1 MNLAIRDVRHN
12 AGRFVL
18 TSVGLGL
25 LLGIVVT
32 MMGIY
37 RGQLDDSVR
46 LARSANPDIWV
57 VQADTLGPF
66 AEGSRVPGDTREMVA
81 RIRGVEAAGSVTYQ
95 TIQSSIG
102 GRKLRL
108 FVAGYELGRPGG
120 PSRIIEGRALS
131 RSHYEM
137 VADRATGL
145 RLGEAVPLGRHVFA
159 VVGLTRD
166 QVTQAGDPVVYVTLQ
181 DAQTLQFDL
190 SPPMERRDAARG
202 AVRVDTDIVNAI
214 VARVVP
220 GTSAEKVAAD
230 IRRWKHL
237 TALTEPEQETILA
250 KTVIEKIRRQLGMFL
265 VLLIIVSTVII
276 ALIIYTLTM
285 DKLRSIAT
293 LKLIGAPDRTII
305 GLIVQQSLVLGVSG
319 FILGTALVAAGKD
332 YFPRRVV
339 MLPEDVAMLF
349 GIVVGVCLLASA
361 LGVRVAV
368 KADPAT
374 ALTG

>member
-18 TSVGLGL
+18 TCIGLGL

-37 RGQLDDSVR
+37 RGQLDDSLR
-46 LARSANPDIWV
+46 LARSTNPDIWV
-57 VQADTLGPF
+57 VQAETFGPF

-81 RIRGVEAAGSVTYQ
+81 RVHGVEAAGSVTYQ
-95 TIQSSIG
+95 TVQSVFSD
-102 GRKLRL
+102 RKLRL
-108 FVAGYELGRPGG
+108 FVAGYELGRLGG
-120 PSRIIEGRALS
+120 PSRLSAGRGLS

-137 VADRATGL
+137 IADSSTGL
-145 RLGEAVPLGRHVFA
+145 RLGDKVALGRHFFT

-166 QVTQAGDPVVYVTLQ
+166 QVTQAGDPVIYLTLQ
-181 DAQTLQFDL
+181 DAQILQFDL
-190 SPPMERRDAARG
+190 SPAMERRDAARG
-202 AVRVDTDIVNAI
+202 AVRPNTDIVNAI
-214 VARVVP
+214 VARVAP
-220 GTSAEKVAAD
+220 GTAADKVADD

-250 KTVIEKIRRQLGMFL
+250 KTVIDKIRRQLGMFL

-319 FILGTALVAAGKD
+319 FILGATLVAVGGD

-339 MLPEDVAMLF
+339 MLPQDVAVLF
-349 GIVVGVCLLASA
+349 GIVLIVCLAASA
-361 LGVRVAV
+361 LGVRLAV
-368 KADPAT
+368 KVDPAK
-374 ALTG
+374 ALMG

>member
-1 MNLAIRDVRHN
+1 MNLAIRDARHN

-18 TSVGLGL
+18 TSIGLGL

-37 RGQLDDSVR
+37 RGQLDDSIRV
-46 LARSANPDIWV
+46 ARAANPDLWV
-57 VQADTLGPF
+57 VQAETLGPF

-81 RIRGVEAAGSVTYQ
+81 RVHGVEAAGSVTYQ
-95 TIQSSIG
+95 TIQAVAG
-102 GRKLRL
+102 DRKLRL
-108 FVAGYELGRPGG
+108 FVVGYELGRPGG
-120 PSRIIEGRALS
+120 PSRIVEGRSLS

-137 VADRATGL
+137 VADGQTGL
-145 RLGEAVPLGRHVFA
+145 RPGEVVPLGRHLFT

-166 QVTQAGDPVVYVTLQ
+166 QVTQSGDPVVYITLQ
-181 DAQTLQFDL
+181 DAQKLQFDL
-190 SPPMERRDAARG
+190 APAMERRDEARG
-202 AVRVDTDIVNAI
+202 APRAGTDIINAV
-214 VARVVP
+214 VAQVEA
-220 GTSAEKVAAD
+220 GTTAESVAQS

-237 TALTEPEQETILA
+237 TALTAPEQETILS
-250 KTVIEKIRRQLGMFL
+250 KTVIEKISRQLGMFL

-319 FILGTALVAAGKD
+319 FVLGTLLVALGKD
-332 YFPRRVV
+332 HFPRRVV
-339 MLPEDVAMLF
+339 MQPEDVAVLF
-349 GIVVGVCLLASA
+349 GIVLVVCLVASA
-361 LGVRVAV
+361 LGVRLAIKV
-368 KADPAT
+368 DPAK